1 MNYPVSFVFLLFSL
15 FSAASFPVFVIFCF
29 SAFSD
34 EAARPLLGPGHP
46 PVHSAYWFLYGLP
59 GKMLR
64 GFLPASHPGR
74 PPILRI
80 LVPVHS
86 KPYFPASSPADPSVL
101 LPAGPPVDFPA
112 YFLLSIPVYHP
123 VCLPVYLPFHTPFV
137 ISIFLLPFMAF
148 HTLIVPQTV
157 TYFCRRQSMS
167 PTIIGDF
174 PLKNN
179 H

>member
-123 VCLPVYLPFHTPFV
+123 DVYKRQPVMNPDPRK
-137 ISIFLLPFMAF
+137 IK
-148 HTLIVPQTV
+148 
-157 TYFCRRQSMS
+157 RN
-167 PTIIGDF
+167 TIIGRSADALPF
-174 PLKNN
+174 FSF
-179 H
+179 